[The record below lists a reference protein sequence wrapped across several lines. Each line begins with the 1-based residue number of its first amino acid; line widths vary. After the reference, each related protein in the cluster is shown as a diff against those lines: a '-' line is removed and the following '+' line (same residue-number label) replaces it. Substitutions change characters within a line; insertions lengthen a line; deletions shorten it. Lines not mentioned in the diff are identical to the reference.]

1 MAEIMR
7 KMSELRPPLSMTLW
21 LRWYPPGGLTTISL
35 FCWLQ
40 GGAVER
46 FDVIIIG
53 AGAAGMFC
61 AAQAGQA
68 GRRVLLLDNGKKP
81 GRKILMSG
89 GGRCNFTNLYTDPA
103 AYLSHNPHFCKS
115 ALARYTQ
122 WDFIDLVNRHGI
134 AWHEKTLGQ
143 LFCDDSAQQIVDLL
157 VNECQRGGVQ
167 LRLRSEVLSV
177 SRDARGFQLQLNG
190 TTVAADKLVIAT
202 GGLSMPGLGASP
214 FGYKVAEQFG
224 LRVYPTRAGLVPFTL
239 HKPLLAQLH
248 TLSGVALDTAITA
261 QDGTRFK
268 EAMLFTHRGLS
279 GPAVLQISSFWQPG
293 EYVTVDL
300 SPDRDLAE
308 LLDNVRDAHPNQSLK
323 TTLAKVLPRRLVDI
337 LQALGQIPD
346 LTLKQLNARQQAALV
361 AGLHAWQV
369 QPNGTEG
376 YRTAEV
382 TLGGVDTD
390 QLSSKTLA
398 VRDVPGLYFIG
409 EVVDV
414 TGWLGGYNFQWAW
427 SSAWACAQDL

>member
-1 MAEIMR
+1 ME
-7 KMSELRPPLSMTLW
+7 
-21 LRWYPPGGLTTISL
+21 
-35 FCWLQ
+35 Q
-40 GGAVER
+40 

-53 AGAAGMFC
+53 AGAAGLFC
-61 AAQAGQA
+61 AAQAGQR

-89 GGRCNFTNLYTDPA
+89 GGRCNFTNLYTEPA

-122 WDFIDLVNRHGI
+122 RDFIDLVNRHGI

-157 VNECQRGGVQ
+157 LAECDKGNVT

-177 SRDARGFQLQLNG
+177 VRDESGYTLQLNG
-190 TTVAADKLVIAT
+190 STVQAEKLVIAS
-202 GGLSMPGLGASP
+202 GGLSMPGLGATP
-214 FGYKVAEQFG
+214 FGYKIAEQFG
-224 LRVYPTRAGLVPFTL
+224 LSVFPTRAALVPFTL
-239 HKPLLAQLH
+239 HKPLLEQLQ
-248 TLSGVALDTAITA
+248 TLSGVALETTIDA

-279 GPAVLQISSFWQPG
+279 GPAVLQISSYWLPG
-293 EYVTVDL
+293 EFVTIDL
-300 SPDRDLAE
+300 SPATPLEAFLTAQRE
-308 LLDNVRDAHPNQSLK
+308 AHPNLSLK
-323 TTLAKVLPRRLVDI
+323 NSLAKILPKRLVEV
-337 LQALGQIPD
+337 LQALKVVPD
-346 LTLKQLNARQQAALV
+346 ITLKQLNSKQQTELAQM
-361 AGLHAWQV
+361 LHAWRI

-382 TLGGVDTD
+382 TLGGVDTT
-390 QLSSKTLA
+390 QLSSKTMEA
-398 VRDVPGLYFIG
+398 RAVPGLYFIG
-409 EVVDV
+409 EVADV

-427 SSAWACAQDL
+427 SSAWACAQAL